1 MWGGPETLMGGFRL
15 GTVEELCWCLSA
27 HRGRVFLS
35 RGEFIGF
42 CWHFGGS
49 WGGSREFSWS
59 ARRPC
64 LCLCWSFGHF
74 QSLSYSPIITQVRC
88 VCWMTLC
95 KNCRHH
101 FWTLHFIFTK
111 KERILSARQSYYTL
125 DFFPLFKTTESGKTE
140 TCCWNFLFLLSR
152 LFSTC
157 WMIHELLF
165 TLKHHLMSMN

>member
-35 RGEFIGF
+35 LGKFIRF

-59 ARRPC
+59 VRRPC
-64 LCLCWSFGHF
+64 LCLCWSFGHL
-74 QSLSYSPIITQVRC
+74 QSLSYSPVHHPSHRSMC
-88 VCWMTLC
+88 LLDDFAKW
-95 KNCRHH
+95 KNSRHH

-111 KERILSARQSYYTL
+111 KERILSVRQSYYTL
-125 DFFPLFKTTESGKTE
+125 DFSLFKTTESGKTE
-140 TCCWNFLFLLSR
+140 TCCWNVLFLLSR

-165 TLKHHLMSMN
+165 TLKNII